1 MATAAAGGKDAVAA
15 RAKAAVLGS
24 LLADAATMPLH
35 WIYDADKVQGL
46 LDSKGRLASP
56 EFFPEPSCPFYSYAL
71 GRLSPYGDEEY
82 ALLQYGAAHAD
93 IDGPGLTQHL
103 VDFFTAYDGRLNG
116 TAKHLVEAWAAGK
129 RFPEAAADD
138 SQANAIVKVPV
149 LVARYGGTAQL
160 ASRVEAA
167 VRAQQNSDAAV
178 AQGQAA
184 AAILERVVVHGA
196 SVAEAI
202 GWALQPGSIAPEVQA
217 QLAVHLPGP
226 DGTSARQMVWD
237 VTKAPSCALPGA
249 LVNALFCARVSSGY
263 VESVRANIVAAG
275 DNCSRILFGGALWAA
290 AEGEGALPAEWKA
303 QVPKWAEL
311 ERLTDELISHRE
323 A

>member
-1 MATAAAGGKDAVAA
+1 MAAPLAMPAVKA
-15 RAKAAVLGS
+15 RARAAVLGS

-35 WIYDADKVQGL
+35 WIYDAGKVQSL
-46 LDSKGRLASP
+46 LESKAKQAQP
-56 EFFPEPSCPFYSYAL
+56 EFYPEPSCPFYSYAL

-82 ALLQYGAAHAD
+82 ALLQYGATHAD
-93 IDGPGLTQHL
+93 IDGPGLMQHL
-103 VDFFTAYDGRLNG
+103 VEFFGAYDGRLNG
-116 TAKHLVEAWAAGK
+116 TAKHLVEAWGAGQ

-138 SQANAIVKVPV
+138 SQAHAIVKVPV

-167 VRAQQNSDAAV
+167 VRAQQNSEASV

-196 SVAEAI
+196 CVAEAI
-202 GWALQPGSIAPEVQA
+202 DWALQPGNIAPEVQA
-217 QLAVHLPGP
+217 QLAEHLPGP
-226 DGTSARQMVWD
+226 DGVSVTDMVWN

-249 LVNALFCARVSSGY
+249 LVNALYCARVSSGY
-263 VESVRANIVAAG
+263 ADSVRANIAAAG

-303 QVPKWAEL
+303 QVPQWAEL
-311 ERLTDELISHRE
+311 ERLTDELLSHRE